1 MRAALSLAVKVGAT
15 KNYTNHDIVKF
26 LESVGAEFGTCQN
39 ATTSADETIYEL
51 SVPVDRSE
59 LLSQAISVLAEFCSE
74 FQQKIWKKKRG
85 AVLEEYRGTCNA
97 NGRMQDARWNLMMKA
112 SKGIDGS
119 RVEKVIH
126 IAANKTT
133 VPGGCGCHSSWRH
146 LNGGN
151 PALTIRDYL
160 LEIVLW

>member
-1 MRAALSLAVKVGAT
+1 MKVMYED
-15 KNYTNHDIVKF
+15 KIK
-26 LESVGAEFGTCQN
+26 Q
-39 ATTSADETIYEL
+39 ATTLEYNAYQEQVL
-51 SVPVDRSE
+51 KNC
-59 LLSQAISVLAEFCSE
+59 SQFAE
-74 FQQKIWKKKRG
+74 
-85 AVLEEYRGTCNA
+85 
-97 NGRMQDARWNLMMKA
+97 
-112 SKGIDGS
+112 GIDGS